1 MCIEINGVEYFSTT
15 EVLKAAGISRQ
26 TLWRWRQEGRV
37 PDGHRFRN
45 GQVLFSGTE
54 YQEILA
60 YANHLE
66 PGALTTDPAQL
77 GLTLKG
83 RGQ

>member
-1 MCIEINGVEYFSTT
+1 VCIEIKGVEYFSTT
-15 EVLKAAGISRQ
+15 EVLKEAGISRQ

-45 GQVLFSGTE
+45 GQVLFSGAE